1 MKSFLVGAALALAAL
16 PALADDLSDAN
27 KALEAKAYPQ
37 ALQLYQKL
45 AAAGNAE
52 AQFHLGE
59 MNWYGEGLPQND
71 ALAREWF
78 AKAAASGSKPAAS
91 ALETM
96 RLRVV
101 RKDEISYW
109 VEKYD
114 GADLVAGAHACA
126 RPAFPNMSTSNREI
140 KDLSASYADW
150 QECYNRMV
158 SHLNSQLP
166 PGKAIP
172 KEVADLM
179 NQHEYDGAVAR
190 LDQVYAKVAA
200 EQSRLAQQTMAAHA
214 SWHDATAE
222 YVKLKNEE
230 IAAQTKQLLQ
240 EQAQKQARAMAGG
253 QGMNYAPPTA
263 SKR

>member
-1 MKSFLVGAALALAAL
+1 MKAFLVGAALMMAGL

-59 MNWYGEGLPQND
+59 MNWYGEGQPQND
-71 ALAREWF
+71 ALAHDWF
-78 AKAAASGSKPAAS
+78 AKAAASGSKAAAS

-96 RLRVV
+96 RLREV
-101 RKDEISYW
+101 RKGEISYW

-126 RPAFPNMSTSNREI
+126 RPAFPKLSTSNREI
-140 KDLSASYADW
+140 KDLAGSYADW

-172 KEVADLM
+172 KDVADLM
-179 NQHEYDGAVAR
+179 NQREYDSAVAR
-190 LDQVYAKVAA
+190 LDKVYAGVVA
-200 EQSRLAQQTMAAHA
+200 EQSRLAQETMAAHT

-222 YVKLKNEE
+222 YAKRKNEE
-230 IAAQTKQLLQ
+230 IAAQTKQMLLQ
-240 EQAQKQARAMAGG
+240 QEHDRAMARGP
-253 QGMNYAPPTA
+253 GMTNAPPTA
-263 SKR
+263 SSRR